1 MTCIYEG
8 LGANATARDQ
18 AMQLV
23 LTHHFSLTPD
33 SSNLAFER
41 SVAALLLADV
51 TLFGGSHNALIQG
64 CAFDRGLI
72 TQLQLPTPTLTAP
85 ADGAVL
91 EVGSPVQITWNTNG
105 APAGTVYQIEYS
117 SACTATV
124 VSSETFESGAN
135 SWTVSH
141 TGGTLDWTLVTDD
154 AHSATHCWFAGD
166 EAGTNDQYLVS
177 PSLAIGANQQLSFW
191 HKYNLEEGYD
201 GGQVEISTNGGGS
214 WASLGPQM
222 TQNPYNGTSSAG
234 AAFTGNS
241 GGWIETRADLSS
253 FAGQNAQ
260 LRFHESD
267 DVSFAEAG
275 WWVDDVAILTQVA
288 WTPLTTTAADA
299 TSYAWN
305 APATPASYCIR
316 VRGQHAGYIDSEY
329 SAVRTFRLS
338 SNTPPTISAIG
349 NQTIAAGG
357 VAGPLN
363 FTISDAQTAAGS
375 LTLSGS
381 SSDTTLVPNASIT
394 FGGSGASRTA
404 TVTPAAGQTGT
415 ATITIT
421 VSDGEE
427 SASASFTLTV
437 QEGQPAS
444 YSIYL
449 PLGVRP

>member
-1 MTCIYEG
+1 
-8 LGANATARDQ
+8 
-18 AMQLV
+18 MQLV

-33 SSNLAFER
+33 SSDQAFER
-41 SVAALLLADV
+41 SVAALTLADV
-51 TLFGGSHNALIQG
+51 TLFGGSHSALIQG

-72 TQLQLPTPTLTAP
+72 TQPQVATPTLTAP

-91 EVGSPVQITWNTNG
+91 AVGSPVQISWNTNG

-117 SACTATV
+117 SACTPTV
-124 VSSETFESGAN
+124 VSTETFESGTN
-135 SWTVSH
+135 GWTVSH

-154 AHSATHCWFAGD
+154 AHSATHSWFAGD
-166 EAGTNDQYLVS
+166 ETSTNHQYLVS
-177 PSLAIGANQQLSFW
+177 PPLAIGANQQLSFW
-191 HKYNLEEGYD
+191 HKYDLEGGFD

-214 WASLGPQM
+214 WAGLGPQM
-222 TQNPYNGTSSAG
+222 TQNGYSGSLASG
-234 AAFTGNS
+234 GAFTGSS
-241 GGWIETRADLSS
+241 GGWIETRADLSG
-253 FAGQNAQ
+253 FAGQNVQ

-267 DVSFAEAG
+267 DVSFANTG

-288 WTPLTTTAADA
+288 WTPLTTTPADA
-299 TSYAWN
+299 TSYTWN

-316 VRGQHAGYIDSEY
+316 VRGQHAGYADSEY
-329 SAVRTFRLS
+329 SAVHTFRLS
-338 SNTPPTISAIG
+338 SNTPPTISAIA

-357 VAGPLN
+357 VAGPLS
-363 FTISDAQTAAGS
+363 FTISDAETAAGS

-381 SSDTTLVPNASIT
+381 SSNTTLVPNAGIT
-394 FGGSGASRTA
+394 FGGSGASRTV
-404 TVTPAAGQTGT
+404 TVTPAAGQAGT
-415 ATITIT
+415 ATIIVT

-449 PLGVRP
+449 PLVVRP